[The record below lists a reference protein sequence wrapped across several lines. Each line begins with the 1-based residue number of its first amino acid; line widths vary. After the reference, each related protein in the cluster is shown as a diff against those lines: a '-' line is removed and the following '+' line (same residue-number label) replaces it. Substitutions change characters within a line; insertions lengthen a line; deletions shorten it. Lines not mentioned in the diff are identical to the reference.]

1 MANFKEILI
10 KKEQFV
16 PIMKM
21 FLEDIVEPQLLK
33 LFSQRR
39 FYNYNEEFFLKKIT
53 LNRILESRINKDTNE
68 IMLLPL
74 FDIYYVGFVGDNKI
88 VIAEY
93 VKKQIDKYFDNLI
106 IDLPDSF
113 EFTGV

>member
-39 FYNYNEEFFLKKIT
+39 FYNYNEKF
-53 LNRILESRINKDTNE
+53 S
-68 IMLLPL
+68 
-74 FDIYYVGFVGDNKI
+74 
-88 VIAEY
+88 
-93 VKKQIDKYFDNLI
+93 
-106 IDLPDSF
+106 
-113 EFTGV
+113 